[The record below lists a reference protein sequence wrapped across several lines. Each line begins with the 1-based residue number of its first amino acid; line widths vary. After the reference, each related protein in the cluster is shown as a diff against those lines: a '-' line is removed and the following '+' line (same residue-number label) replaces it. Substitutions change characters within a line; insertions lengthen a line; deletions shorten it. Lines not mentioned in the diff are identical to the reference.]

1 MSITVP
7 STKRPIYSYQ
17 LSTMSS
23 DDDSS
28 SSCSD
33 GSSDNE
39 RQESGN
45 SRVGKG
51 TKRSRD
57 AVRKSRDDEDSDS
70 GSDSGDDSD
79 GYDDDSNDS
88 QDDSSNDG
96 DDKGYD
102 NLPIAERLERMEQ
115 QGVDLRHVRARRE
128 SAKQR
133 TKQTLGS
140 SKDSKTISRSAK
152 LSDKSALTQKTK
164 RSKHAPTEASYKRS
178 DFYNQKPNLFNGLG
192 VDLLAHRYK
201 ARDPRR
207 SNLSAG
213 AAVNVQQFDKNY
225 TFLLEMRRNEIVKCK
240 QQIAARQVAGRK
252 GQQLRKKLGLTGS
265 LEEDRATLKHLQQ
278 ELADHERQ
286 QVKQAVQVR
295 VKQKLVDE
303 RGSNY
308 RPKRAE
314 LKQLELEARFDE
326 LKQRG
331 GNRAVNQA
339 LEKKRKKN
347 KSRDAARM
355 GPKEQQQQY

>member
-1 MSITVP
+1 
-7 STKRPIYSYQ
+7 
-17 LSTMSS
+17 MSS

-28 SSCSD
+28 SSSD
-33 GSSDNE
+33 SSSDNDI
-39 RQESGN
+39 QEAGN
-45 SRVGKG
+45 SRVG

-57 AVRKSRDDEDSDS
+57 AIRKRHDEEESDSDS
-70 GSDSGDDSD
+70 DSDDDHD
-79 GYDDDSNDS
+79 GYDDDINGS
-88 QDDSSNDG
+88 QDDSSNDEY
-96 DDKGYD
+96 DQQDD

-115 QGVDLRHVRARRE
+115 QGIDLRQVRARRE

-133 TKQTLGS
+133 TKQKLG
-140 SKDSKTISRSAK
+140 KTRDSKATTKSTKS
-152 LSDKSALTQKTK
+152 LEKSASTPKTK
-164 RSKHAPTEASYKRS
+164 RSKHAPTEASSKRS
-178 DFYNQKPNLFNGLG
+178 DFYNQKPNFLNGLG
-192 VDLLAHRYK
+192 IDLLAHRYK

-213 AAVNVQQFDKNY
+213 AAVDVQQFDKNY
-225 TFLLEMRRNEIVKCK
+225 DFLLEMRRNEISKCK
-240 QQIAARQVAGRK
+240 QQVAARQVAGRK
-252 GQQLRKKLGLTGS
+252 GQQLRKKLGLSGDGS

-314 LKQLELEARFDE
+314 LKKLELEARFDE
-326 LKQRG
+326 LKKRG

-355 GPKEQQQQY
+355 GPKEQQQY